1 MNNRIKQLI
10 ASSGKTFQEVGKEIY
25 PDKKFPGHSLKRVL
39 EGNGQFNV
47 IQIQKLAAILGVD
60 VCSLFKPWKAE
71 YKTADSVHIFRK
83 GKFRAELNTKTWV
96 TRVFKEDS
104 LFFEDVIFSPGVQ
117 ISEYISKLEEIIS

>member
-10 ASSGKTFQEVGKEIY
+10 ASSGKTFQEIGKEIY

-39 EGNGQFNV
+39 DGHGQFNV
-47 IQIQKLAAILGVD
+47 IQLQKLAAVLGVD

-71 YKTADSVHIFRK
+71 YKMSDSTHIFRK

-104 LFFEDVIFSPGVQ
+104 LFFEDVIFAPGVPM
-117 ISEYISKLEEIIS
+117 SEYISKLEEIIS